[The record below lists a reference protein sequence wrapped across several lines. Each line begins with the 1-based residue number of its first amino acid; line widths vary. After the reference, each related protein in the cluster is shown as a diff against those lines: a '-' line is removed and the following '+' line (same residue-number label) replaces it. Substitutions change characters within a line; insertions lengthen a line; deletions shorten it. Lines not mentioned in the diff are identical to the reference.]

1 MTNYYRYKLCNNAS
15 RTVRKRELV
24 KFTLVEY
31 LLATTPEKPLLPE
44 ESNAIVKRVLSE
56 NWKLYRTQYFIAF
69 LFLGAVAASTAFV
82 AYIVKNITNDVF
94 VKQDLDAAFYIA
106 IAILAVFTI
115 RGLATYGYLNVL
127 GKIGNNIVARYQRRI
142 FDHLLYLGVQFHKSN
157 RSSYIVGQINQNIIA
172 MRTMMNDI
180 VVVFARD
187 LFTLVALIIVMLIQD
202 WHMTVVSIS
211 VMPIIIYIMSR
222 YVRRIRKVAK
232 QEVDLNAR
240 VNSSLIENSQGMEIV
255 KAFTME
261 DQMAA
266 KMLYLTEQAEI
277 RSNKIVKLNAKTKP
291 PTEIL
296 AGFAIAGVVAYGG
309 YRVAELGHDA
319 GGMFSFL
326 TAAMLAYE
334 PARKLASFR
343 VSFERSL
350 VNARMLYEIL
360 DTPPRQSDK
369 TDAKELEIT
378 KGEME
383 FVHTKFSYQNNEPI
397 VQDVSIKAGSGKTIA
412 LVGSSGGGK
421 STLILLAQRFFD
433 LDSGQILIDGQDIAD
448 VTAKSLRQNIA
459 YVSQQP
465 ILFEGSILENIRYG
479 RSKATDDE
487 VLAAAKLAQAHK
499 FIQNQPSGYDTMV
512 GEMGGNLSGG
522 QRQRLSIARAFLRD
536 APILLLDEATSALDN
551 ESELLVQQALD
562 KLVKGRTTIVV
573 AHRLSTIRNADR
585 IYVIEGGSVAQQG
598 THTSLMSKK
607 TGTYAKL
614 HGIGTMT
621 VANNPATRK
630 KTTMKKPPVKRKSA

>member
-1 MTNYYRYKLCNNAS
+1 MAKI
-15 RTVRKRELV
+15 
-24 KFTLVEY
+24 
-31 LLATTPEKPLLPE
+31 PEKILSSD

-56 NWKLYRTQYFIAF
+56 NWTLYRKQYFIAF
-69 LFLGAVAASTAFV
+69 LFLASVAASTAFV

-106 IAILAVFTI
+106 LAIFAVFSI
-115 RGLATYGYLNVL
+115 RGIATYGYLTVL

-142 FDHLLYLGVQFHKSN
+142 ASHLSHLGVQFHKSN
-157 RSSYIVGQINQNIIA
+157 RSAYIVGQINQNIIA
-172 MRTMMNDI
+172 MRSMMNEI
-180 VVVFARD
+180 VIVFARD
-187 LFTLVALIIVMLIQD
+187 LFTLIALIIVMLVQD
-202 WHMTVVSIS
+202 WHMTVVAIS
-211 VMPIIIYIMSR
+211 VMPVIIYIMSR
-222 YVRRIRKVAK
+222 YVRRMRKAAK

-240 VNSSLIENSQGMEIV
+240 VTSSLVENSQGMEIV

-261 DQMAA
+261 DQMAE
-266 KMLYLTEQAEI
+266 KMRHLTEQAEI
-277 RSNKIVKLNAKTKP
+277 RSNVIVKLNAKTKP

-369 TDAKELEIT
+369 PDAKELTVSKAEI
-378 KGEME
+378 E
-383 FVHTKFSYQNNEPI
+383 FKNISFAYAEGDNI
-397 VQDVSIKAGSGKTIA
+397 LQDISFIAKPGKTTA
-412 LVGSSGGGK
+412 LVGPSGGGK
-421 STLILLAQRFFD
+421 STLILLTQRFFD
-433 LDSGQILIDGQDIAD
+433 LAKGEILIDGQNIAD
-448 VTAKSLRQNIA
+448 VSAKSLRSNIA
-459 YVSQQP
+459 YVSQTP
-465 ILFEGSILENIRYG
+465 IMFEGSILENIRYG
-479 RSKATDDE
+479 RPDATDDE
-487 VLAAAKLAQAHK
+487 IHAAAKLAQAHQ
-499 FIQNQPSGYDTMV
+499 FILKQPEGYNTAV

-522 QRQRLSIARAFLRD
+522 QRQRISIARAFLRD

-551 ESELLVQQALD
+551 KSELLVQQALD
-562 KLVKGRTTIVV
+562 KLVKGRTTIVI

-585 IYVIEGGSVAQQG
+585 IYVIEKGSVTQEG
-598 THTSLMSKK
+598 THTSLINKK
-607 TGTYAKL
+607 SGTYAKL
-614 HGIGTMT
+614 HGIGAMT
-621 VANNPATRK
+621 VAKKPATRK
-630 KTTMKKPPVKRKSA
+630 KSVAKKPPVKRKTA

>member
-1 MTNYYRYKLCNNAS
+1 MAKI
-15 RTVRKRELV
+15 
-24 KFTLVEY
+24 
-31 LLATTPEKPLLPE
+31 PEKPLLPD

-56 NWKLYRTQYFIAF
+56 NWSLYKKQYFIAF
-69 LFLGAVAASTAFV
+69 IFLGSVAASTAFV

-106 IAILAVFTI
+106 IAIFAVFTI
-115 RGLATYGYLNVL
+115 RGLATYGYLTVL

-142 FDHLLYLGVQFHKSN
+142 FDHLLTLGVQFHKSN
-157 RSSYIVGQINQNIIA
+157 RSAYIVGQINQNIIA
-172 MRTMMNDI
+172 MRSMMNDI
-180 VVVFARD
+180 VIVFARD
-187 LFTLVALIIVMLIQD
+187 LFTLIALIIVMLIQD
-202 WHMTVVSIS
+202 WHMTVVSLS
-211 VMPIIIYIMSR
+211 VMPVIIYIMSR
-222 YVRRIRKVAK
+222 YVRRMRKAAK

-240 VNSSLIENSQGMEIV
+240 VTSSLIENSQGMEIV

-261 DQMAA
+261 DQMAE
-266 KMLYLTEQAEI
+266 KMRHLTQQAEA
-277 RSNKIVKLNAKTKP
+277 RSNVIVKLNAKTKP

-369 TDAKELEIT
+369 EGATQIKISKSEIQFNNVSFAYEQGDKILDNISLTAKP
-378 KGEME
+378 
-383 FVHTKFSYQNNEPI
+383 S
-397 VQDVSIKAGSGKTIA
+397 KTTA
-412 LVGSSGGGK
+412 LVGPSGGGK

-433 LDSGQILIDGQDIAD
+433 LQSGEILIDGQDIAD
-448 VTAKSLRQNIA
+448 HTAQSLRANIA
-459 YVSQQP
+459 YVSQTA
-465 ILFEGSILENIRYG
+465 IMFEGSILDNIRYG
-479 RSKATDDE
+479 RPDATNE
-487 VLAAAKLAQAHK
+487 EIYEAAKQAQAHK
-499 FIQNQPSGYDTMV
+499 FILEQPDGYDTAV
-512 GEMGGNLSGG
+512 GELGGNLSGG
-522 QRQRLSIARAFLRD
+522 QRQRISIARAFLRD

-562 KLVKGRTTIVV
+562 KLVKGRTTIVI

-585 IYVIEGGSVAQQG
+585 IYVIEAGKVTQEG
-598 THTSLMSKK
+598 THASLMKK
-607 TGTYAKL
+607 VSGTYARL
-614 HGIGTMT
+614 HGISSNA
-621 VANNPATRK
+621 VAKKSEEAKKIAPRK
-630 KTTMKKPPVKRKSA
+630 TPVKRKQA

>member
-1 MTNYYRYKLCNNAS
+1 MT
-15 RTVRKRELV
+15 
-24 KFTLVEY
+24 
-31 LLATTPEKPLLPE
+31 PDKPLLPD

-56 NWKLYRTQYFIAF
+56 NWTLYRKQYFIAF

-106 IAILAVFTI
+106 IAIFAVFTI
-115 RGLATYGYLNVL
+115 RGLATYGYLTVL
-127 GKIGNNIVARYQRRI
+127 GMIGNNIVARYQRRI
-142 FDHLLYLGVQFHKSN
+142 FDHLLSLGVQFHKSN
-157 RSSYIVGQINQNIIA
+157 RSAYIVGQINQNILA

-180 VVVFARD
+180 VIVFARD
-187 LFTLVALIIVMLIQD
+187 LFTLIALVFVMLVQD
-202 WHMTVVSIS
+202 WHMTVVSLS

-240 VNSSLIENSQGMEIV
+240 VTSALMENSQGMEIV

-261 DQMAA
+261 EQVIE
-266 KMLYLTEQAEI
+266 KMYYLTEQAEI

-343 VSFERSL
+343 VAFERSL

-369 TDAKELEIT
+369 VGASEIQISQS
-378 KGEME
+378 EIE
-383 FVHTKFSYQNNEPI
+383 FKNVTFSYEDGDKILDNISLIAKP
-397 VQDVSIKAGSGKTIA
+397 GKTTA
-412 LVGSSGGGK
+412 LVGPSGGGK

-433 LDSGQILIDGQDIAD
+433 LSGGEILIDGQDISNH
-448 VTAKSLRQNIA
+448 TASSLRSNIA
-459 YVSQQP
+459 YVSQTAVM
-465 ILFEGSILENIRYG
+465 FEGSILDNIRYG
-479 RSKATDDE
+479 RPDATNE
-487 VLAAAKLAQAHK
+487 EIYEAAKQAQAHK
-499 FIQNQPSGYDTMV
+499 FILEQPQGYDTAV
-512 GEMGGNLSGG
+512 GELGGNLSGG
-522 QRQRLSIARAFLRD
+522 QRQRISIARAFLRD

-562 KLVKGRTTIVV
+562 KLVKGRTTIVI
-573 AHRLSTIRNADR
+573 AHRLSTIRNADS
-585 IYVIEGGSVAQQG
+585 IYVIEAGQVTQHG
-598 THTSLMSKK
+598 THESLMKKK
-607 TGTYAKL
+607 TGTYARL
-614 HGIGTMT
+614 HGIGAEP
-621 VANNPATRK
+621 VAKKAVTAK
-630 KTTMKKPPVKRKSA
+630 KTTRKLSAKRKQT

>member
-1 MTNYYRYKLCNNAS
+1 MAIIPK
-15 RTVRKRELV
+15 K
-24 KFTLVEY
+24 TLPSDEN
-31 LLATTPEKPLLPE
+31 
-44 ESNAIVKRVLSE
+44 NAIVKRVLSE
-56 NWKLYRTQYFIAF
+56 NWKLYRKQYFIAF
-69 LFLGAVAASTAFV
+69 ILLGAVAASTAFV

-106 IAILAVFTI
+106 LAIFLVFSI
-115 RGLATYGYLNVL
+115 RGVATYGYLNVL

-142 FDHLLYLGVQFHKSN
+142 FNHLLSLGVQFHKSN
-157 RSSYIVGQINQNIIA
+157 RSAYIVGQINQNIIA

-180 VVVFARD
+180 VIVFARD
-187 LFTLVALIIVMLIQD
+187 LFTLIALIIVMLIQD
-202 WHMTVVSIS
+202 WHMTVISLS

-222 YVRRIRKVAK
+222 YVKRIRKVAK

-261 DQMAA
+261 EQVAE
-266 KMLYLTEQAEI
+266 KMRHLTEQAEI

-369 TDAKELEIT
+369 ANAEKIKIT
-378 KGEME
+378 KSEIE
-383 FVHTKFSYQNNEPI
+383 FKN
-397 VQDVSIKAGSGKTIA
+397 VSFAYPEGDKILDDISLIAKSGKTTA
-412 LVGSSGGGK
+412 LVGPSGGGK

-433 LDSGQILIDGQDIAD
+433 LDDGQILIDSQNISDK
-448 VTAKSLRQNIA
+448 TAKSLRSNIA
-459 YVSQQP
+459 YVSQTA
-465 ILFEGSILENIRYG
+465 IMFEGSILENIRYG
-479 RSKATDDE
+479 RPNATDDE
-487 VLAAAKLAQAHK
+487 IYEAAKLAQAHQ
-499 FIQNQPSGYDTMV
+499 FILEQPQAYNTLV

-562 KLVKGRTTIVV
+562 KLVKGRTTIII
-573 AHRLSTIRNADR
+573 AHRLSTIRNADS
-585 IYVIEGGSVAQQG
+585 IYVIEEGKVTQEG
-598 THTSLMSKK
+598 THTSLMKK
-607 TGTYAKL
+607 TSGTYARL
-614 HGIGTMT
+614 HGIASNK
-621 VANNPATRK
+621 VAKKPTTAKKRMTRK
-630 KTTMKKPPVKRKSA
+630 ASVKRKAT

>member
-1 MTNYYRYKLCNNAS
+1 M
-15 RTVRKRELV
+15 
-24 KFTLVEY
+24 
-31 LLATTPEKPLLPE
+31 ATTPEKQLLTE

-56 NWKLYRTQYFIAF
+56 NWKLYRKQYLVAFI
-69 LFLGAVAASTAFV
+69 FLGAVAASTAFV
-82 AYIVKNITNDVF
+82 AYIVKSITNDVF

-106 IAILAVFTI
+106 IAIFVVFSI

-127 GKIGNNIVARYQRRI
+127 GKIGNNIVARYQRRV

-157 RSSYIVGQINQNIIA
+157 RSSYVVGQINQNIIA

-202 WHMTVVSIS
+202 WHMTVVSLS
-211 VMPIIIYIMSR
+211 VMPIIIFIMSR

-266 KMLYLTEQAEI
+266 KMLHLTEQAEI

-309 YRVAELGHDA
+309 DRVAEPGHDD

-369 TDAKELEIT
+369 PNAKTLEIS
-378 KGEME
+378 KGEIE
-383 FVHTKFSYQNNEPI
+383 FVQTGFSYQENEPI
-397 VQDVSIKAGSGKTIA
+397 VRDVSLKAGSGKTIA
-412 LVGSSGGGK
+412 LVGPSGGGK

-433 LDSGQILIDGQDIAD
+433 LESGKILIDGQDIAD

-465 ILFEGSILENIRYG
+465 TLFEGSILENIRYG
-479 RSKATDDE
+479 RPNATDDE
-487 VLAAAKLAQAHK
+487 VKAAATLAQAHI
-499 FIQNQPSGYDTMV
+499 FIQNQPAGYDTMV
-512 GEMGGNLSGG
+512 GEMGRNLSGG

-585 IYVIEGGSVAQQG
+585 IYVIENGSVTQQG
-598 THTSLMSKK
+598 THASLINKK
-607 TGTYAKL
+607 SGTYAKL
-614 HGIGTMT
+614 HGIGAMT
-621 VANNPATRK
+621 VAKKPATRK
-630 KTTMKKPPVKRKSA
+630 KTPVKKPPLKRKTA

>member
-1 MTNYYRYKLCNNAS
+1 MADAS
-15 RTVRKRELV
+15 LEK
-24 KFTLVEY
+24 
-31 LLATTPEKPLLPE
+31 TPKKPLANE
-44 ESNAIVKRVLSE
+44 ENNAIVKRVLSE
-56 NWKLYRTQYFIAF
+56 NWKLYRKQYFIAF

-94 VKQDLDAAFYIA
+94 VKQELDAAFYIA
-106 IAILAVFTI
+106 IAIFLVFTI
-115 RGLATYGYLNVL
+115 RGLATYGYMTVL
-127 GKIGNNIVARYQRRI
+127 GQIGNNIVARYQRRI
-142 FDHLLYLGVQFHKSN
+142 FDHLLSLGVQFHKSN

-180 VVVFARD
+180 VIVFARD
-187 LFTLVALIIVMLIQD
+187 LFTLIALIIVMLIQD
-202 WHMTVVSIS
+202 WHMTVVSLS

-240 VNSSLIENSQGMEIV
+240 VTSSLIENSQGMEIV

-261 DQMAA
+261 DQMAD
-266 KMLYLTEQAEI
+266 KMRHLTEQAEI

-350 VNARMLYEIL
+350 VNARMLYEII

-369 TDAKELEIT
+369 PDAKELKIS
-378 KGEME
+378 KGEIE
-383 FVHTKFSYQNNEPI
+383 FILTRFSYQNNEPI
-397 VQDVSIKAGSGKTIA
+397 VRDVTIKAQSGKTTA
-412 LVGSSGGGK
+412 LVGPSGGGK

-433 LDSGQILIDGQDIAD
+433 LNSGKIIIDGQNIAD
-448 VTAKSLRQNIA
+448 ITAKSLRQNIA

-479 RSKATDDE
+479 RPHATDDE
-487 VLAAAKLAQAHK
+487 VIAAANLAQAHQ
-499 FIQNQPSGYDTMV
+499 FILDQPAGYDTLV
-512 GEMGGNLSGG
+512 EKWAV
-522 QRQRLSIARAFLRD
+522 IFL
-536 APILLLDEATSALDN
+536 
-551 ESELLVQQALD
+551 
-562 KLVKGRTTIVV
+562 
-573 AHRLSTIRNADR
+573 
-585 IYVIEGGSVAQQG
+585 
-598 THTSLMSKK
+598 
-607 TGTYAKL
+607 
-614 HGIGTMT
+614 
-621 VANNPATRK
+621 VANVNVCQLLGLSCA
-630 KTTMKKPPVKRKSA
+630 MLQYYY

>member
-1 MTNYYRYKLCNNAS
+1 MAKI
-15 RTVRKRELV
+15 
-24 KFTLVEY
+24 
-31 LLATTPEKPLLPE
+31 PEKILSSN
-44 ESNAIVKRVLSE
+44 ESTAIVKRVLSE
-56 NWKLYRTQYFIAF
+56 NWALYRKQYFIAF
-69 LFLGAVAASTAFV
+69 IFLASVAASTAFV

-106 IAILAVFTI
+106 LAIFAVFTI
-115 RGLATYGYLNVL
+115 RGIATYGYLTVL

-142 FDHLLYLGVQFHKSN
+142 ANHLSHLGVQFHKSN
-157 RSSYIVGQINQNIIA
+157 RSAYIVGQINQNIIA

-180 VVVFARD
+180 VIVFARD
-187 LFTLVALIIVMLIQD
+187 LFTLIALVIVMLWQD
-202 WHMTVVSIS
+202 WHMTVVALS
-211 VMPIIIYIMSR
+211 VMPVIIYIMSR
-222 YVRRIRKVAK
+222 YVRRMRQAAK

-240 VNSSLIENSQGMEIV
+240 VTSSLIENSQGMEIV

-261 DQMAA
+261 DQMAE
-266 KMLYLTEQAEI
+266 KMRHLTEQAEM

-369 TDAKELEIT
+369 TDASEIKIS
-378 KGEME
+378 KGEIE
-383 FVHTKFSYQNNEPI
+383 FILTRFTYQDNEPI
-397 VQDVSIKAGSGKTIA
+397 LRDVSLKAESGKTTA
-412 LVGSSGGGK
+412 LVGPSGGGK

-433 LDSGQILIDGQDIAD
+433 LQSGKILIDGQNIAD
-448 VTAKSLRQNIA
+448 VSAKSLRTNIA
-459 YVSQQP
+459 YVSQTP
-465 ILFEGSILENIRYG
+465 IMFEGSILENIRYG
-479 RSKATDDE
+479 RRDATNDE
-487 VLAAAKLAQAHK
+487 VIKAAKQAQAHN
-499 FIQNQPSGYDTMV
+499 FILEQPQGYDTAV

-562 KLVKGRTTIVV
+562 TLVKGRTTIVV

-585 IYVIEGGSVAQQG
+585 IYVIEKGSVTQEG
-598 THTSLMSKK
+598 THATLINKK
-607 TGTYAKL
+607 SGTYAKL
-614 HGIGTMT
+614 HGIGAMT
-621 VANNPATRK
+621 VAKKPAIRK
-630 KTTMKKPPVKRKSA
+630 KNVAKKPPVKRKTA

>member
-1 MTNYYRYKLCNNAS
+1 MALS
-15 RTVRKRELV
+15 
-24 KFTLVEY
+24 
-31 LLATTPEKPLLPE
+31 PEKQLLSE

-56 NWKLYRTQYFIAF
+56 NWKLYYKQYLVAF
-69 LFLGAVAASTAFV
+69 VFLGAVAASTAFV

-106 IAILAVFTI
+106 VSIFAVFTI
-115 RGLATYGYLNVL
+115 RGLATYGYLTVL

-142 FDHLLYLGVQFHKSN
+142 FDHLLSLGVQFHKSN
-157 RSSYIVGQINQNIIA
+157 RSAYIVGQINQNIIA

-180 VVVFARD
+180 VIVFARD
-187 LFTLVALIIVMLIQD
+187 LFTLIALIVVMLIQD
-202 WHMTVVSIS
+202 WHMTVVSMS
-211 VMPIIIYIMSR
+211 VMPLIIFIMSR

-261 DQMAA
+261 DQMAE
-266 KMLYLTEQAEI
+266 KMRYLTEQAEI
-277 RSNKIVKLNAKTKP
+277 RSNRIVKLNAKTKP

-369 TDAKELEIT
+369 PDANPIT
-378 KGEME
+378 IKKGKVE
-383 FVHTKFSYQNNEPI
+383 FRDVSFSYADGDAVLEG
-397 VQDVSIKAGSGKTIA
+397 VSLVANPGKTTA
-412 LVGSSGGGK
+412 LVGPSGGGK
-421 STLILLAQRFFD
+421 STLILLTQRFFD
-433 LDSGQILIDGQDIAD
+433 LSSGQILIDGQDISD
-448 VTAKSLRQNIA
+448 HTAQSLRANLA
-459 YVSQQP
+459 YVSQTA
-465 ILFEGSILENIRYG
+465 IMFEGSILENIRYG
-479 RSKATDDE
+479 RPEATNE
-487 VLAAAKLAQAHK
+487 EIFEAAKLAQAHN
-499 FIQNQPSGYDTMV
+499 FILEQPQGYETTV

-522 QRQRLSIARAFLRD
+522 QRQRISIARAFLRD

-562 KLVKGRTTIVV
+562 KLVKGRTTIVI
-573 AHRLSTIRNADR
+573 AHRLSTIRNADK
-585 IYVIEGGSVAQQG
+585 IYVIENGKVAQDG
-598 THTSLMSKK
+598 THSSLMRKT
-607 TGTYAKL
+607 TGTYARL
-614 HGIGTMT
+614 HGIGSNA
-621 VANNPATRK
+621 VAPKIATRK
-630 KTTMKKPPVKRKSA
+630 KEPVKRQSTKRKPA

>member
-1 MTNYYRYKLCNNAS
+1 MALS
-15 RTVRKRELV
+15 
-24 KFTLVEY
+24 
-31 LLATTPEKPLLPE
+31 PEKQLLSE

-56 NWKLYRTQYFIAF
+56 NWKLYYKQYLVAF
-69 LFLGAVAASTAFV
+69 VFLGAVAASTAFV

-106 IAILAVFTI
+106 VSIFAVFTI
-115 RGLATYGYLNVL
+115 RGLATYGYLTVL

-142 FDHLLYLGVQFHKSN
+142 FDHLLSLGVQFHKSN
-157 RSSYIVGQINQNIIA
+157 RSAYIVGQINQNIIA

-180 VVVFARD
+180 VIVFARD
-187 LFTLVALIIVMLIQD
+187 LFTLIALIVVMLIQD
-202 WHMTVVSIS
+202 WHMTVVSMS
-211 VMPIIIYIMSR
+211 VMPLIIFIMSR

-261 DQMAA
+261 DQMAE
-266 KMLYLTEQAEI
+266 KMRYLTEQAEI
-277 RSNKIVKLNAKTKP
+277 RSNRIVKLNAKTKP

-369 TDAKELEIT
+369 PDANPIT
-378 KGEME
+378 IKKGKVE
-383 FVHTKFSYQNNEPI
+383 FRDVSFSYADGDPVLEG
-397 VQDVSIKAGSGKTIA
+397 VSLVANPGKTTA
-412 LVGSSGGGK
+412 LVGPSGGGK
-421 STLILLAQRFFD
+421 STLILLTQRFFD
-433 LDSGQILIDGQDIAD
+433 LSSGQILIDGQDISD
-448 VTAKSLRQNIA
+448 HTAQSLRANLA
-459 YVSQQP
+459 YVSQTA
-465 ILFEGSILENIRYG
+465 IMFEGSILENIRYG
-479 RSKATDDE
+479 RPEATNE
-487 VLAAAKLAQAHK
+487 EIFEAAKLAQAHD
-499 FIQNQPSGYDTMV
+499 FILEQPQGYETTV

-522 QRQRLSIARAFLRD
+522 QRQRISIARAFLRD

-562 KLVKGRTTIVV
+562 KLVKGRTTIVI
-573 AHRLSTIRNADR
+573 AHRLSTIRNADK
-585 IYVIEGGSVAQQG
+585 IYVIENGKVAQDG
-598 THTSLMSKK
+598 THSSLMRKT
-607 TGTYAKL
+607 TGTYARL
-614 HGIGTMT
+614 HGIGSNA
-621 VANNPATRK
+621 VAPKIATRK
-630 KTTMKKPPVKRKSA
+630 KEPVKRQSTKRKPA